1 MKGKP
6 GPPKGVSNNPN
17 GRPKGTLNERSKQW
31 EELGKALLERHSERA
46 NQVLDN
52 LDDDKFIDQFAKLL
66 EYFKPKLA
74 RSEVKQE
81 NAPSVIRIV
90 RDGTGYTPSDT
101 THQSG
106 DDPEEPQ
113 AV

>member
-1 MKGKP
+1 MAGKNGGARP
-6 GPPKGVSNNPN
+6 GA
-17 GRPKGTLNERSKQW
+17 GRKEGSKNERTKQW

-52 LDDDKFIDQFAKLL
+52 LDDDKFIDQYAKLL

-81 NAPSVIRIV
+81 NAPAVIRIV
-90 RDGTGYTPSDT
+90 RDGVSYTPSDAARK
-101 THQSG
+101 SG
-106 DDPEEPQ
+106 DDPTEPQ

>member
-1 MKGKP
+1 MKGKQ

-17 GRPKGTLNERSKQW
+17 GRPKGTVNERTKQW

-52 LDDDKFIDQFAKLL
+52 LEDDKFIDQYAKLL

-81 NAPSVIRIV
+81 NAPSVIRII
-90 RDGTGYTPSDT
+90 RDGVSYTPSDT
-101 THQSG
+101 PHQSEG
-106 DDPEEPQ
+106 DPSEPQ
-113 AV
+113 AI